1 MQRFMYCYPHFFAF
15 IKDSRRSPHL
25 WSDLLSYIFTV
36 HDRSLRSVIQT
47 LLFFFYKKRGFVKAI
62 LHTIICRYMQR
73 KRNIKQ
79 VRLYKLMIWL
89 FKAFLS
95 DKRVIKRV

>member
-47 LLFFFYKKRGFVKAI
+47 LLFVLQKKGFVKTI
-62 LHTIICRYMQR
+62 LCTIICRYMQR

-79 VRLYKLMIWL
+79 VRLYKLTIWL